1 MKESLEVYKESLE
14 RIRSSDVLDPDEMG
28 RLLDLADELKHAVA
42 THTMYRTP
50 TEALTSVLNH
60 VKHPTPA
67 SKYHQAKLEQTV
79 MFQNLMSLSFDYR
92 EAQIDLAETEE
103 KMKCNKGFELERS
116 KVKRDRLTYRLSW
129 MRNEA
134 KERLRE
140 IEMWSEIKT
149 QLGAAAPFDHDNKD
163 TDELHGLTLRYLQEL
178 PAACR
183 AGKDVGGAINIIA
196 QAATMLTEC
205 ERRGISLPPKLVEHS
220 KRLLKGA

>member
-1 MKESLEVYKESLE
+1 MTTLEVYKEALA
-14 RIRSSDVLDPDEMG
+14 RIESSDVLDPEEMV
-28 RLLDLADELKHAVA
+28 RLENLASELKHAVA

-79 MFQNLMSLSFDYR
+79 MFNNLMTLSFDYR
-92 EAQIDLAETEE
+92 EALIDLAETEE
-103 KMKCNKGFELERS
+103 QMKSASSFELERL

-140 IEMWSEIKT
+140 IEMWSQIKT
-149 QLGAAAPFDHDNKD
+149 QLGAAASFDHDNKD
-163 TDELHGLTLRYLQEL
+163 ADQLQALTLRYLQEL
-178 PAACR
+178 PAAVR
-183 AGKDVGGAINIIA
+183 AGMDVGGAVNIIA
-196 QAATMLTEC
+196 QADTMLAEC
-205 ERRGISLPPKLVEHS
+205 ESRKIPLPKNLVERS

>member
-1 MKESLEVYKESLE
+1 MTTLEVYKDALA
-14 RIRSSDVLDPDEMG
+14 RIASSDVLDPEEML
-28 RLLDLADELKHAVA
+28 RLQELTDELKHAVA

-79 MFQNLMSLSFDYR
+79 MFNNLMSLSFDYR
-92 EAQIDLAETEE
+92 EALIDLAEAEVQI
-103 KMKCNKGFELERS
+103 KSAIGFELERCI
-116 KVKRDRLTYRLSW
+116 VKRDRLTYRLSW

-163 TDELHGLTLRYLQEL
+163 TDQLQGLTLRYLQEL
-178 PAACR
+178 PAAVR
-183 AGKDVGGAINIIA
+183 AGTDVGGAVNIIA
-196 QAATMLTEC
+196 QAATMLAEC
-205 ERRGISLPPKLVEHS
+205 ERRKIPLPKNLAERS